1 MTSHHAI
8 IFVLALWAV
17 PATAQTNPPSSAT
30 TNDIKQSTGRTDLKA
45 HQENN
50 QMTPQGPSGPL
61 NTTSG
66 GGPAESPQGESPQGM
81 QAAPEGS
88 SKTIV
93 DSPNK

>member
-1 MTSHHAI
+1 MILNRAI
-8 IFVLALWAV
+8 IFVVALWAV
-17 PATAQTNPPSSAT
+17 PAIAQTSPPSSAAG
-30 TNDIKQSTGRTDLKA
+30 NDTKQSTGRTDLKA

-50 QMTPQGPSGPL
+50 QTTPQGPSGPL

-66 GGPAESPQGESPQGM
+66 GAPAASPQGETPPGM

-93 DSPNK
+93 DTPK

>member
-1 MTSHHAI
+1 MILHRAI

-17 PATAQTNPPSSAT
+17 PAIAQTSPSSSAAT
-30 TNDIKQSTGRTDLKA
+30 HDVEHTTGRTDLKG

-66 GGPAESPQGESPQGM
+66 GAPPESPQGQSPPGM

-93 DSPNK
+93 DNPKK